1 MSTVPDRPG
10 GRRRRYLLPVA
21 VVVVAVLGVGAFL
34 VVRSIPEYRTAL
46 LVDTSVDPEGGD
58 FAEIAAAVGAAAQNS
73 ADDDALSLRR
83 FGGRC
88 ADAGNTAQVVAVGT
102 GRASEIAGAVRGL
115 TPDGQPT
122 LLAGI
127 LAAIDDFAD
136 PYPFRGSK
144 GNRIVVV
151 SRHGVDGCDPDPA
164 KVAAAIRD
172 RVGEAGLDLDFRF
185 VGYQVPAEQ
194 RPVLTQVASATGAPE
209 PTFPETADD
218 LTAVLK
224 QFTIPRSPDAAPVA
238 IPTPDPTADWKPYR
252 NAGQAYSLRHP
263 PEWLVQECE
272 SSVWLAHT
280 PDLLPGCLGT
290 DFFFYLVWIRVDEPD
305 QAFSGPYDEES
316 FDDIEVRDVTVGGV
330 AGKRHSAVMVEDELS
345 GRGIEGSVVVRY
357 VLPANGRVYTIAY
370 ESAPKQ
376 PGAADLLKKFD
387 LMVTETFTFTG

>member
-1 MSTVPDRPG
+1 MSTVPGRPA
-10 GRRRRYLLPVA
+10 GRRRRYLLVVA
-21 VVVVAVLGVGAFL
+21 VAVVAVLGGGAFL

-46 LVDTSVDPEGGD
+46 LVDTSVDPAGGD

-88 ADAGNTAQVVAVGT
+88 ADAGNTAQVVEVGT

-252 NAGQAYSLRHP
+252 NTGGGYALRYP
-263 PEWLVQECE
+263 PNWSTQECE
-272 SSVWLAHT
+272 TDLWLAHV
-280 PDLLPGCLGT
+280 PELLPGCLGT
-290 DFFFYLVWIRVDEPD
+290 DFFFFLAWVRVQEPD
-305 QAFSGPYDEES
+305 QAFSGPYDEET
-316 FDDIEVRDVTVGGV
+316 FDDIEVRDVTVDGV
-330 AGKRHSAVMVEDELS
+330 AGKRHSAVWAKEDII
-345 GRGIEGSVVVRY
+345 GRAAVGTAVVRY
-357 VLPANGRVYTIAY
+357 VVPANGRVYTISY
-370 ESAPKQ
+370 ENDPDSA
-376 PGAADLLKKFD
+376 GAADLLEKFD
-387 LMVTETFTFTG
+387 LMVTKTFSFS